1 VIPLSIPHISG
12 KEWAYVKE
20 CLDTGW
26 VSSVGK
32 FVDRFENEMARYT
45 GANHTVACASGT
57 AALHIALML
66 VGVRSDDEVIVPTV
80 AFIAPI
86 NAVNYVGAHPVFMD
100 CDEYYNLDVS
110 KLEEFFLRETELI
123 GSETRNKRT
132 GRRIA
137 AIIPVHVFGNAVRMD
152 ALLPLCK
159 ARDIPVV
166 EDAAESLGTVYNSGE
181 FANRHA
187 GTLGDIGC
195 LSFNG
200 NKIITTGG
208 GGMLLTNDAKYA
220 ERAKYL
226 TTQAKDD
233 DTRFIHNNVGYNYRL
248 TNVQAAIGVAQLEQ
262 MDHNLAVKK
271 RNFEDYQQRLKPIS
285 GLHLAEPPPY
295 ARNNLWMYALQ
306 IDRNKYGADRE
317 GLMASLGAQGIQT
330 RPVWYLNHL
339 QQPFRHCQSYRIERA
354 TDLWDKTLN
363 LPCSVGLSAND
374 VERVV
379 DCLGR
384 RVPQTAADV
393 RS

>member
-1 VIPLSIPHISG
+1 
-12 KEWAYVKE
+12 
-20 CLDTGW
+20 
-26 VSSVGK
+26 
-32 FVDRFENEMARYT
+32 
-45 GANHTVACASGT
+45 
-57 AALHIALML
+57 
-66 VGVRSDDEVIVPTV
+66 
-80 AFIAPI
+80 
-86 NAVNYVGAHPVFMD
+86 
-100 CDEYYNLDVS
+100 
-110 KLEEFFLRETELI
+110 
-123 GSETRNKRT
+123 
-132 GRRIA
+132 
-137 AIIPVHVFGNAVRMD
+137 
-152 ALLPLCK
+152 
-159 ARDIPVV
+159 
-166 EDAAESLGTVYNSGE
+166 
-181 FANRHA
+181 
-187 GTLGDIGC
+187 
-195 LSFNG
+195 
-200 NKIITTGG
+200 
-208 GGMLLTNDAKYA
+208 
-220 ERAKYL
+220 L